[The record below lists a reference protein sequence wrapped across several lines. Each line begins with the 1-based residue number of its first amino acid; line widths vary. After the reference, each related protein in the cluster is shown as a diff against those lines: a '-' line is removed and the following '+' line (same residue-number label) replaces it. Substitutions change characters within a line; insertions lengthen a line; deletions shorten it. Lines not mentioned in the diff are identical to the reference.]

1 MVEQGFGD
9 MEVRSALPLYG
20 PKGLPPAIVNRL
32 NGAVR
37 KALGDADV
45 QRRLA
50 AAYIDPMPM
59 SVVEITAWLDHE
71 HERLGKLIRQ
81 LAIKA
86 DGGA

>member
-32 NGAVR
+32 NDAVR

-50 AAYIDPMPM
+50 TAYIDPMPM
-59 SVVEITAWLDHE
+59 SVIELTAWLTHE

-81 LAIKA
+81 LGIKA